1 VASNILINQHANV
14 NRTKKILEDESMVE
28 FIVVQDQF
36 LTPSARFADLLLPV
50 ATQFETWGLEDGWE
64 YGDEAFFMPKII
76 DLPGEVKS
84 DYRICSDIAEKLGV
98 KESYTEGRS
107 EEDWIRWSIDE
118 FRKTRYPG
126 IPDFETFMKT
136 NQGVHVEPVVK
147 PKIAF
152 EDFRRDPQ
160 KYPLN
165 TPSGKIEIFSKQL
178 FDKNN
183 PAEIPAVPKYIEE
196 WESPFGNN
204 AARYPIQVVGHHYMG
219 RVHSTHDNNE
229 WTKEAFPQRV
239 FINPVDAA
247 KRGIKTGDRV
257 KVFNTR
263 GSLVLPC
270 RVTKKMMPGVVDIP
284 QGAWWNP
291 DEKGNDRGG
300 NVNTLT
306 SERWTPI
313 AFGNAQHTIMAEIEK
328 FREGNDG

>member
-1 VASNILINQHANV
+1 
-14 NRTKKILEDESMVE
+14 
-28 FIVVQDQF
+28 
-36 LTPSARFADLLLPV
+36 
-50 ATQFETWGLEDGWE
+50 
-64 YGDEAFFMPKII
+64 
-76 DLPGEVKS
+76 
-84 DYRICSDIAEKLGV
+84 
-98 KESYTEGRS
+98 
-107 EEDWIRWSIDE
+107 
-118 FRKTRYPG
+118 
-126 IPDFETFMKT
+126 
-136 NQGVHVEPVVK
+136 
-147 PKIAF
+147 
-152 EDFRRDPQ
+152 
-160 KYPLN
+160 
-165 TPSGKIEIFSKQL
+165 
-178 FDKNN
+178 
-183 PAEIPAVPKYIEE
+183 
-196 WESPFGNN
+196 
-204 AARYPIQVVGHHYMG
+204 MG